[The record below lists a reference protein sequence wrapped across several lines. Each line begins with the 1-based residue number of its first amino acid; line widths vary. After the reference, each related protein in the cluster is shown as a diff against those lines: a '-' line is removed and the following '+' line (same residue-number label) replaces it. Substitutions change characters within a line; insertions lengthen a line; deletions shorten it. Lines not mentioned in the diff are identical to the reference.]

1 MAVSAVRASLES
13 SGIGTSLSF
22 LQTTGGG
29 CTFWK
34 FSREGVLCVS
44 AEEKL
49 EKNAIPRLGK
59 RYQKVR
65 LKWQK
70 VIITCLYL
78 FTLGKLTKDHTQC
91 YV

>member
-1 MAVSAVRASLES
+1 MAVPAVRASLES
-13 SGIGTSLSF
+13 SGIDTAVSF
-22 LQTTGGG
+22 VQEGGG
-29 CTFWK
+29 RAFWRL
-34 FSREGVLCVS
+34 SRENVLCVS

-49 EKNAIPRLGK
+49 GKNAIPGLGK
-59 RYQKVR
+59 GHQRVR

-70 VIITCLYL
+70 VILTCLYL